1 MKIRKIPLLTLAPLM
16 LSSCSTYV
24 SSYKAFMLVRS
35 NTNEHSYVSFDE
47 LEGTLVFKMK
57 KKTPGEGDIVFNAS
71 LGEGKVTVTYDIY
84 NVQSNLFVINGGEI
98 ISNHFGYVESSH
110 RVYIILKTEGKCLD
124 GKFDFTFS
132 N

>member
-1 MKIRKIPLLTLAPLM
+1 MKTKYLSLLTLTPML
-16 LSSCSTYV
+16 LSSCTTYV

-35 NTNEHSYVSFDE
+35 NTSEHSYVSFDE

-71 LGEGKVTVTYDIY
+71 LGEGKVTVTYDIF
-84 NVQSNLFVINGGEI
+84 NVESNLFVINGGETK
-98 ISNHFGYVESSH
+98 SDHFGYVESSH
-110 RVYIILKTEGKCLD
+110 RVYIILKTEGKCLN

-132 N
+132 K